1 MQSEQMVFVARCIIL
16 FLFFTQASLLL
27 IIKKIWYFGT
37 FTKFHLTN
45 KSQAVFSHLSIF
57 TQLTV
62 TAWLF
67 GGSCW
72 TRYWVCTSLVCK
84 WHGWC
89 CLFSF
94 VQNSCSGTF
103 RFIWY
108 SNFMNCNS
116 PISFIFERYMFSLI
130 IVYLENTHFTY
141 HCVCVCLF
149 IFLLWSSVQNRDS
162 PTPKFMAYIY
172 HFLL

>member
-1 MQSEQMVFVARCIIL
+1 MQSEQTVFVTRCIIL
-16 FLFFTQASLLL
+16 FLFFTKSKSTFNHKEDLIFWRFHQISPNQQKSGSIQSL
-27 IIKKIWYFGT
+27 IHFYSA
-37 FTKFHLTN
+37 N
-45 KSQAVFSHLSIF
+45 S
-57 TQLTV
+57 
-62 TAWLF
+62 AWLF

-72 TRYWVCTSLVCK
+72 TRYWGCTSLVCK

-94 VQNSCSGTF
+94 AQNSCSGTF

-116 PISFIFERYMFSLI
+116 PISFIFDRYMSSLI
-130 IVYLENTHFTY
+130 IVYLENTHLTY

-149 IFLLWSSVQNRDS
+149 IFLLWSSVQNRDN
-162 PTPKFMAYIY
+162 PTPKFMAYIHY
-172 HFLL
+172 FPF

>member
-1 MQSEQMVFVARCIIL
+1 MHHSFSFFHPSKSTFNHKEDLIFWHFHQISPNQQKSGSIQSFIHFYSANSYCMIVWWQLLDQILSLHKSCLQMAR
-16 FLFFTQASLLL
+16 
-27 IIKKIWYFGT
+27 
-37 FTKFHLTN
+37 
-45 KSQAVFSHLSIF
+45 
-57 TQLTV
+57 
-62 TAWLF
+62 
-67 GGSCW
+67 
-72 TRYWVCTSLVCK
+72 
-84 WHGWC
+84 WC